1 MNTESSCQR
10 YKGIEEWHLR
20 EILSVL
26 WQDQAAAVA
35 AVYSA
40 LPAVENA
47 AQAVLRRVDRG
58 QGRLVYVGAG
68 TSGVLA
74 ALDALELSCTF
85 GWDEERLAVARADS
99 HDGKLVILTGS
110 DDDTEEALTRA
121 AALKLTESDVV
132 IAASAS
138 GETPYT
144 VTFAET
150 ARKAAA
156 LTVGIACR
164 PGCTLLRSVDYPI
177 CVETGAEVV
186 AGSTRLK
193 AGTAQKAVLNA
204 LSTSV
209 MIRLGRVADGRMV
222 FAAQD
227 NAKLRLRAEVTVAE
241 LAGVDNAEAREALDA
256 AGGDVGLAVLLA
268 AGCPEDNARLLLRQ
282 SDGRPGAALARWKE
296 ER

>member
-150 ARKAAA
+150 ARKA
-156 LTVGIACR
+156 
-164 PGCTLLRSVDYPI
+164 
-177 CVETGAEVV
+177 
-186 AGSTRLK
+186 
-193 AGTAQKAVLNA
+193 VLNA